1 MIVGLTGGIGSGK
14 TVVSKLFA
22 LFGAKVFNSDENAK
36 LQYFKPNVKAKVI
49 ELLGTGSY
57 HSNGSIDRKY
67 ISEKVFFDTMLLQKL
82 NSIIHP
88 EVANE
93 FKQFAQENSNKLII
107 KESALLFETGIY
119 KELDQT
125 ILVTSPLELRIKRIM
140 QRDGSQENEVM
151 NRIKS
156 QMSDEEKLKL
166 TSLVIKN
173 NEKDLLIPQT
183 LNIYQQLNA

>member
-57 HSNGSIDRKY
+57 HSNGTIDRKY
-67 ISEKVFFDTMLLQKL
+67 ISEKVFSDTMLLQKL

-93 FKQFAQENSNKLII
+93 FKLFAQENSNKLII